1 MAGLEPGLKARL
13 KQLKVRIDKPDDDTL
28 LLRNV
33 PADSRRFSKPRT
45 SLLVK
50 RPRAGLP
57 FLVCVDEDLEYLG
70 PDRELARVFAA
81 ANRQQGWRV
90 VSAGS
95 GVYSLAEDG
104 VQQALAMLGAPGSAQ
119 LPAKAAQR
127 ESGGGLLARF
137 AVNLTAQVRDGP
149 APLTVGREEAAEQ
162 TATSLLSWQRRLP
175 VMVGAPGLGKTNL
188 LYKVARHL
196 AEVRPDWDLLSVDLS
211 CLLAGALWEG
221 EREKLL
227 NVALEEAV
235 AAGPVVLALERLELA
250 VMTAPLT
257 PWLLAGALDRGA
269 RLAATCLPPW
279 VEKAGR
285 GPADAPHGPD
295 RNHRARA
302 RGRRCR
308 ARPSPRDARSPSPGG
323 DRRAGGRGGGGSFVH
338 PGRPPAGHSHHVV
351 GRRRGAGGAAEA
363 AGGNAVRCVPGGVG
377 DERGV
382 GIGCAKLCGRY
393 REPDR
398 RWELYRGRHPTS
410 TDRTQYFANTRLGLC
425 GGRIRGRAVEG

>member
-1 MAGLEPGLKARL
+1 MSGLEAGLKARL
-13 KQLKVRIDKPDDDTL
+13 KQLKVRVDKPDDNTL

-33 PADSRRFSKPRT
+33 PADSRRFSKSRT

-57 FLVCVDEDLEYLG
+57 FLVCVDEDLDYLG

-81 ANRQQGWRV
+81 ADRQQGWRV

-95 GVYSLAEDG
+95 GVYPQAEDA
-104 VQQALAMLGAPGSAQ
+104 VQHALAMLGAPGSVPV
-119 LPAKAAQR
+119 PAKAPGR
-127 ESGGGLLARF
+127 EAGGGLLARF
-137 AVNLTAQVRDGP
+137 AVNLTAQVRDGS

-162 TATSLLSWQRRLP
+162 AATSLLSWQRRLP

-235 AAGPVVLALERLELA
+235 AAGPVALALERLELA

-269 RLAATCLPPW
+269 RLAATCLPPF
-279 VEKAGR
+279 VEKLGAGPLTHR
-285 GPADAPHGPD
+285 MDPIEITELAREDAAAVLGHLRETLATHHRVAIDAPVVEAAVARSLTLAGPLPD
-295 RNHRARA
+295 IAITLLDAAAARA
-302 RGRRCR
+302 ALLKQPAVTLCDVYLAASRMR
-308 ARPSPRDARSPSPGG
+308 A
-323 DRRAGGRGGGGSFVH
+323 
-338 PGRPPAGHSHHVV
+338 
-351 GRRRGAGGAAEA
+351 
-363 AGGNAVRCVPGGVG
+363 
-377 DERGV
+377 
-382 GIGCAKLCGRY
+382 
-393 REPDR
+393 
-398 RWELYRGRHPTS
+398 
-410 TDRTQYFANTRLGLC
+410 
-425 GGRIRGRAVEG
+425 

>member
-1 MAGLEPGLKARL
+1 MSGLEAGLKARL
-13 KQLKVRIDKPDDDTL
+13 KQLKVRVDKPDDNTL

-33 PADSRRFSKPRT
+33 PADSRRFSKSRT

-57 FLVCVDEDLEYLG
+57 FLVCVDEDLDYLG

-81 ANRQQGWRV
+81 ADRQQGWRV

-95 GVYSLAEDG
+95 GVYPQAEDA
-104 VQQALAMLGAPGSAQ
+104 VQQALAMLGAPGSVPV
-119 LPAKAAQR
+119 PAKAPGR
-127 ESGGGLLARF
+127 EAGGGLLARF
-137 AVNLTAQVRDGP
+137 AVNLTAQVRDGS

-162 TATSLLSWQRRLP
+162 AATSLLSWQRRLP

-235 AAGPVVLALERLELA
+235 AAGPVALALERLELA

-269 RLAATCLPPW
+269 RLAATCLPPF
-279 VEKAGR
+279 VEKLGTGPLTRRMDPIEITELAREDAAAVLGHLRETLAAHHRVAIDAPVVEAAVARSFTLAGR
-285 GPADAPHGPD
+285 LPDIAVTLLDAAA
-295 RNHRARA
+295 ARA
-302 RGRRCR
+302 ALLKQPAVTLCDVYLAA
-308 ARPSPRDARSPSPGG
+308 ARMK
-323 DRRAGGRGGGGSFVH
+323 
-338 PGRPPAGHSHHVV
+338 
-351 GRRRGAGGAAEA
+351 EA
-363 AGGNAVRCVPGGVG
+363 
-377 DERGV
+377 
-382 GIGCAKLCGRY
+382 
-393 REPDR
+393 
-398 RWELYRGRHPTS
+398 
-410 TDRTQYFANTRLGLC
+410 
-425 GGRIRGRAVEG
+425 

>member
-1 MAGLEPGLKARL
+1 MSGLEAGLKARL
-13 KQLKVRIDKPDDDTL
+13 KQLKVRVDKPDDNTL

-33 PADSRRFSKPRT
+33 PADSRRFSKART

-57 FLVCVDEDLEYLG
+57 FLVCVDEDLDYLG

-81 ANRQQGWRV
+81 ADRQQGWRV

-95 GVYSLAEDG
+95 GVYPQAEDA
-104 VQQALAMLGAPGSAQ
+104 VQQALAMLGAPGSVPV
-119 LPAKAAQR
+119 PAKAPGR
-127 ESGGGLLARF
+127 EAGGGLLARF
-137 AVNLTAQVRDGP
+137 AVNLTAQVRDGS

-162 TATSLLSWQRRLP
+162 AATSLLSWQRRLP

-235 AAGPVVLALERLELA
+235 AAGPVALALERLELA

-269 RLAATCLPPW
+269 RLAATCLPPF
-279 VEKAGR
+279 VEKLGTGPLTRRMDPIEITELAREDAAAVLGHLRETLAAHHRVAIDAPVVEAAVARSFTLAGR
-285 GPADAPHGPD
+285 LPDIAITLLDAAA
-295 RNHRARA
+295 ARA
-302 RGRRCR
+302 
-308 ARPSPRDARSPSPGG
+308 ALLK
-323 DRRAGGRGGGGSFVH
+323 
-338 PGRPPAGHSHHVV
+338 HV
-351 GRRRGAGGAAEA
+351 A
-363 AGGNAVRCVPGGVG
+363 P
-377 DERGV
+377 
-382 GIGCAKLCGRY
+382 L
-393 REPDR
+393 
-398 RWELYRGRHPTS
+398 
-410 TDRTQYFANTRLGLC
+410 
-425 GGRIRGRAVEG
+425 